1 MRLTPERRLAAN
13 AVASSSSYEEF
24 KMKLGLGAVNLYNID
39 VLRTVR
45 SRMLSKWSLFK
56 EFLVDIQEHI
66 DEVEPQDYIY
76 NYIHS
81 LFRQSAP
88 NEKPSRNTAFNAFL
102 LSCWLRKHNYDFGE
116 IKHE

>member
-1 MRLTPERRLAAN
+1 MSLTPERRLAAN

-56 EFLVDIQEHI
+56 EFLADIQEHI
-66 DEVEPQDYIY
+66 DDVEPQDYIY
-76 NYIHS
+76 G
-81 LFRQSAP
+81 LFQESALD
-88 NEKPSRNTAFNAFL
+88 EKRSKNTAFNAFL